1 MADNFKPL
9 SLQTE
14 QKLANIFM
22 QISLHESETEK
33 FRYSLSKNPD
43 FDPYLAFKGMDRL
56 DLNSL
61 SGSEFQSFLE
71 KFHFFCTADEAYLL
85 VRQYDSNLNGR
96 LSFKEFLNLILPCTN
111 KGLKEL
117 AMSRQG
123 RFTEEVEFLLSKL
136 IGQEIRFH
144 RDLEGLRRDIILSQ
158 DFNLVSAFRM
168 MDWRGEG
175 IDRNGMLGFL
185 SKFFRVFEYDIDAI
199 FRRIDNDAD
208 GVIGYNEF
216 VDCVMPTRVTVDIE
230 YPSVINPQPK
240 HSHYSSPLRNP
251 AKSIQSRSS
260 TPSCNPF
267 SKSTSSLNQKNLSK
281 AQNTSLT
288 SSQSKSVRFQEPF
301 STSSSNTQPY
311 PHLTEP
317 RNADLY
323 STGNFNQLNKSSSSL
338 RQTQKKA
345 YSSLRDSIPT
355 INPRQRTSKPTSL
368 IEIIP
373 VFQDY
378 IKSMRQLEAVK
389 NTLALRHDFNLNL
402 AFSMFDQY
410 NVGIISVNDL
420 QSTLS
425 SRSFQASTEDLLLLA
440 KQSSHIQDNRL
451 RFSDFSKLF
460 TPRIEEY
467 SRILKSRG
475 SKDTTNNPN
484 PSFSQETLNIF
495 LKAFHLLIESE
506 RDFEKHRQRLAHL
519 SEFDF
524 TSTFNALDKDR
535 NGFISQ
541 IEFSE
546 ALSVFNVPFNCK
558 DLFALVE
565 KFDKNC
571 DGRISYSEFAE
582 ELTPK
587 AGVKY

>member
-1 MADNFKPL
+1 MADNFKSL
-9 SLQTE
+9 SQQTE

-22 QISLHESETEK
+22 QISIHESETEK

-43 FDPYLAFKGMDRL
+43 FDPYLAFKALDRL

-85 VRQYDSNLNGR
+85 IRQYDSNLNGR
-96 LSFKEFLNLILPCTN
+96 LCFKEFLNLILPCTN

-123 RFTEEVEFLLSKL
+123 KFTEEVEFLLSKL
-136 IGQEIRFH
+136 IGQEIWFH
-144 RDLEGLRRDIILSQ
+144 RDLEGLKRDIILRQ

-168 MDWRGEG
+168 LDERGGG
-175 IDRNGMLGFL
+175 IDRNGMLRFL
-185 SKFFRVFEYDIDAI
+185 GRYFRVFDYDVDAI

-208 GVIGYNEF
+208 GVVGYNEF
-216 VDCVMPTRVTVDIE
+216 VDCVMPTRVTVDIQ
-230 YPSVINPQPK
+230 YPSVINPEPK

-251 AKSIQSRSS
+251 AKSFQGRSS
-260 TPSCNPF
+260 TPSYNHY
-267 SKSTSSLNQKNLSK
+267 SKSTSNLNPSNLSK
-281 AQNTSLT
+281 LQNSSLA
-288 SSQSKSVRFQEPF
+288 SSQSKSVRFKEPF
-301 STSSSNTQPY
+301 SSSSSNIQAY
-311 PHLTEP
+311 PHLSEAKNT
-317 RNADLY
+317 DLY
-323 STGNFNQLNKSSSSL
+323 STGNFNHSNKNSSPL
-338 RQTQKKA
+338 RQSQKKLNSA
-345 YSSLRDSIPT
+345 LKDSIPT
-355 INPRQRTSKPTSL
+355 INPRQRTSRPAAL
-368 IEIIP
+368 IQIIP

-378 IKSMRQLEAVK
+378 IKFMRQIEAVK
-389 NTLALRHDFNLNL
+389 NTLALRHDFNLNS

-425 SRSFQASTEDLLLLA
+425 SHSFQASTEDLLLLA
-440 KQSSHIQDNRL
+440 KRSSHLQDNRL
-451 RFSDFSKLF
+451 RFSDFSELF

-475 SKDTTNNPN
+475 LKESLNNSIPL
-484 PSFSQETLNIF
+484 PSQETMNIF

-506 RDFEKHRQRLAHL
+506 QVFEKHRQKLAL
-519 SEFDF
+519 SSEFDLI
-524 TSTFNALDKDR
+524 STFNALDKDR

-541 IEFSE
+541 LEFSE

-571 DGRISYSEFAE
+571 DGRISYSEFVE